1 MICQQP
7 AEFDV
12 SPDEKLRILKQ
23 LAIEANRRIYDYS
36 QQNSLSDGMGTTL
49 IAGFLM
55 PSHLVY
61 VHVGDSRIYVLRDGV
76 IQQIT
81 KDHSLVQE
89 MVDRDVLTLQEARI
103 HPQRN
108 IISRAVGLDS
118 TVEIDCGMHP
128 VHSADVVLVCT
139 DGLHDMI
146 TDDTEIA
153 NLIASAPDL
162 DAASRGLIDKALDY
176 GGEDNVTLILATFS

>member
-1 MICQQP
+1 
-7 AEFDV
+7 
-12 SPDEKLRILKQ
+12 
-23 LAIEANRRIYDYS
+23 
-36 QQNSLSDGMGTTL
+36 MGTTL

-55 PSHLVY
+55 PSYVVY
-61 VHVGDSRIYVLRDGV
+61 VHVGDSRIYVLRDGI

-89 MVDRDVLTLQEARI
+89 MVDRDVLTRQEARI

-108 IISRAVGLDS
+108 IINRAVGLDA

-128 VHSADVVLVCT
+128 IQSEDIVLVCT

-146 TDDTEIA
+146 IDDTEIA
-153 NLIASAPDL
+153 DLIASAPNL
-162 DAASRGLIDKALDY
+162 DAASHRLIDTALDY
-176 GGEDNVTLILATFS
+176 GGEDNVTLILATLS